1 MCNTYQQVNIF
12 LINGN
17 IVIAYENKYGPVH
30 QSILYEFQQGTSKFI
45 NVNLVDSQKASIPK
59 QNILYI
65 TTSPILD
72 KKEDNNATKNQ

>member
-12 LINGN
+12 LINGK

-30 QSILYEFQQGTSKFI
+30 QSILYEFQQGTSPFI
-45 NVNLVDSQKASIPK
+45 NANLIDDQKALIPK

-65 TTSPILD
+65 TI
-72 KKEDNNATKNQ
+72 NKNIEQ

>member
-1 MCNTYQQVNIF
+1 MSNTYQQVNIF

-30 QSILYEFQQGTSKFI
+30 KSILYEFQQRTSPFI
-45 NVNLVDSQKASIPK
+45 NANLIDGQKALIPK

-65 TTSPILD
+65 TV
-72 KKEDNNATKNQ
+72 NNKF

>member
-1 MCNTYQQVNIF
+1 MNTNNQQVNIF

-45 NVNLVDSQKASIPK
+45 NANLIDNQKASIPK

-65 TTSPILD
+65 TTSPILK
-72 KKEDNNATKNQ
+72 KKEYDNATKN